1 MSHRLGRWACPRS
14 SEIIMKFSF
23 EVGTEE
29 RHVVEFYFN
38 SMRGDL
44 SIKVDGVEVVRD
56 FRLFSLRL
64 TAEYTFEVGKNE
76 RHEVRIE
83 KKRKLFLAGLRQQK
97 YRVFIDNQLIEE
109 YEGF

>member
-1 MSHRLGRWACPRS
+1 
-14 SEIIMKFSF
+14 MKFSF

-44 SIKVDGVEVVRD
+44 SIKVDRQRVVSD
-56 FRLFSLRL
+56 FRMLSLSRIKQY
-64 TAEYTFEVGKNE
+64 AFNVGINE
-76 RHEVRIE
+76 QHAVRIE
-83 KKRKLFLAGLRQQK
+83 KERKLLFAGLRQQK
-97 YRVFIDNQLIEE
+97 YRVFIDNQLIRE